1 MSGATIKLSG
11 VLTAH
16 GEQIE
21 SIDLVEPTGDDIM
34 ELGYPF
40 LIHGGGA
47 IELRPKVVGQ
57 YVVRLGKVPLSTV
70 KKLSLSDL
78 QACTAAVL
86 GFFGRSESGEEEG
99 AKPTAAQASST

>member
-1 MSGATIKLSG
+1 MSGVNIPLSA

-16 GEQIE
+16 GEPIK

-40 LIHGGGA
+40 LIHAGNA

-70 KKLSLSDL
+70 KKLNPSDL

-86 GFFGRSESGEEEG
+86 GFFGRSESGEEEE
-99 AKPTAAQASST
+99 AKPTS

>member
-1 MSGATIKLSG
+1 MSSVIIKLSS

-16 GEQIE
+16 GEPIE
-21 SIDLVEPTGDDIM
+21 SIELVEPTGDDIM

-57 YVVRLGKVPLSTV
+57 YVVRLGKVPMPTV
-70 KKLSLSDL
+70 KKLSPSEL

-86 GFFGRSESGEEEG
+86 GFFGKSESGEEEE
-99 AKPTAAQASST
+99 AKPTAAAASST

>member
-1 MSGATIKLSG
+1 MSGVNIPLSA

-16 GEQIE
+16 GEPIT

-40 LIHGGGA
+40 LIHAGNA

-70 KKLSLSDL
+70 KKLNPSDL

-86 GFFGRSESGEEEG
+86 GFFGRSESGEEEE
-99 AKPTAAQASST
+99 AKPTS